1 MKHFKFK
8 TLLAMLIFITMSSL
22 IVANG
27 TFIVLT
33 NNMVSLTGENGD
45 ISIIV
50 NDGQGKTYE
59 MMGDIGDDIEAA
71 YGEGVT
77 GIFSTNRVA
86 VPYKEARLRAKSDMK
101 LTMDNILRFMKSM
114 GVKA

>member
-33 NNMVSLTGENGD
+33 NNMVSLTG
-45 ISIIV
+45 
-50 NDGQGKTYE
+50 GK
-59 MMGDIGDDIEAA
+59 
-71 YGEGVT
+71 
-77 GIFSTNRVA
+77 R
-86 VPYKEARLRAKSDMK
+86 
-101 LTMDNILRFMKSM
+101 
-114 GVKA
+114 